1 MLLKFLKKICNAV
14 FRQFGELAS
23 AKAKPLISHTL
34 NLILNLRIPR
44 PHLMLL
50 GGATAV
56 FITTAFSLV
65 SDTTPKET
73 KIRDDKTLP
82 IVLPQK
88 NSDSLQEI
96 NSKKKEAKVKKT
108 HYLIKSGESLALIGK
123 NLGASPN
130 DIHLLSISKP
140 HGKLLKKIRPGEKLT
155 FTMGPNKAIKTLL
168 YQPEPLKLISFDKE
182 FTYFKSSS
190 SNIVPERD
198 VIFNHGIIQQSLF
211 LSSQK
216 AGLPDALT
224 MRLAQIFQWDIDF
237 VLDIR
242 PGDSFFVM
250 YEELFIDNKFIGHG
264 DILAAEFINRNKSYV
279 AVLFEDKNGSKD
291 FYNLGGESMR
301 KAFLRAP
308 VEFSRISSS
317 FNLKRKHP
325 LHKTIRAHRGIDYA
339 APTGTP
345 IIAAGDGRIKTASR
359 NRANGRYAIIQHGQQ
374 FITKYLHLSKFA
386 RGIKTG
392 KTVKQGQTIGYVGQ
406 TGYATGPHLHYEFL
420 VNGAHKNPRTVQLPK
435 AMPVNKD
442 NIKSF
447 EDLSGKI
454 SMLLKNYKGQINLAI
469 AG

>member
-1 MLLKFLKKICNAV
+1 MLLMFLKKICNAI
-14 FRQFGELAS
+14 FRQFGELKS
-23 AKAKPLISHTL
+23 AKAKSLISHSL
-34 NLILNLRIPR
+34 NLILSLRVPR
-44 PHLMLL
+44 PHLILL
-50 GGATAV
+50 AGAAAI

-65 SDTTPKET
+65 SDTIPKQTE
-73 KIRDDKTLP
+73 IRNDKNLP
-82 IVLPQK
+82 IILPPK
-88 NSDSLQEI
+88 NSDSLQKK
-96 NSKKKEAKVKKT
+96 NTKKKESKIQKN

-123 NLGASPN
+123 KLGASPN
-130 DIHLLSISKP
+130 DIHLLSVSKP

-155 FTMGPNKAIKTLL
+155 FTMGSNKAIKKLL
-168 YQPEPLKLISFDKE
+168 YQPEPLKLITFEKE
-182 FTYFKSSS
+182 LTHFKSSS
-190 SNIVPERD
+190 SDIVPERD

-264 DILAAEFINRNKSYV
+264 DILAAEFINRNKNYV
-279 AVLFEDKNGSKD
+279 AILFEDKQGSKD
-291 FYNLGGESMR
+291 FYNLEGESMR

-359 NRANGRYAIIQHGQQ
+359 TRANGRYVIIQHGQQ
-374 FITKYLHLSKFA
+374 FVTKYLHLSKFA
-386 RGIKTG
+386 RGIKSG
-392 KTVKQGQTIGYVGQ
+392 KIVKQGQTIGYVGQ
-406 TGYATGPHLHYEFL
+406 TGHATGPHLHYEFL
-420 VNGAHKNPRTVQLPK
+420 VNGVHKNPRTVQLPK
-435 AMPVNKD
+435 ALPIKKD
-442 NIKSF
+442 NKTSF

-469 AG
+469 SG